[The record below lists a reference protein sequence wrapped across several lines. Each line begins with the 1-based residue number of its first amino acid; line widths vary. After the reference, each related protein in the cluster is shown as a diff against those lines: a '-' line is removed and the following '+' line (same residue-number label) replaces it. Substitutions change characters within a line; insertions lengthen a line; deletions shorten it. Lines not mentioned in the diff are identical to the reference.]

1 MRLVHG
7 LESKL
12 SPGAAVLYGL
22 QHVLA
27 MFVGIITPPLII
39 SGALGLDVATTAFLV
54 SMALF
59 ASGLTTF
66 IQVKRLGPFGSGML
80 SVQGTSFTFV
90 SPAIQAGMAGGLP
103 LIIGLTIICSP
114 IEMLLSRMIHV
125 VRKLFPPIVTGSVV
139 TLIGISLIKVGMTDM
154 AGGFGATDF
163 GSLPNLGMGFFVL
176 LVIVLLNRF
185 GRGYIGTVSIALGL
199 IAGYLLSALLGRVNF
214 TPVAEAGWLTL
225 PRPFK
230 FGIAFNPVYL
240 MPWVIGYVI
249 TTIESIGDLTA
260 TSQVSGEPITGPV
273 FIRRLEGG
281 ILSDGAGSM
290 IAGIF
295 NSMPNTTFSQ
305 NNGVIGLT
313 GVASRRVG
321 LAVAGLL
328 TLLGLFPKLAALI
341 SVMPSPVLGGATV
354 VMFSMVAVAGLRI
367 IQHEGFNPRSEF
379 ILAITLAL
387 GLGVEM
393 VPDAVAA
400 IGKIQ
405 TDHSFLNA
413 MLPGLQALM
422 QSGLAVAAVTS
433 TLLNLILPSEPSGSS
448 PTDPQAGND

>member
-163 GSLPNLGMGFFVL
+163 GSLPNLGMGFFE
-176 LVIVLLNRF
+176 I
-185 GRGYIGTVSIALGL
+185 GRASCRE
-199 IAGYLLSALLGRVNF
+199 RVC
-214 TPVAEAGWLTL
+214 
-225 PRPFK
+225 
-230 FGIAFNPVYL
+230 
-240 MPWVIGYVI
+240 
-249 TTIESIGDLTA
+249 
-260 TSQVSGEPITGPV
+260 
-273 FIRRLEGG
+273 
-281 ILSDGAGSM
+281 
-290 IAGIF
+290 
-295 NSMPNTTFSQ
+295 
-305 NNGVIGLT
+305 
-313 GVASRRVG
+313 
-321 LAVAGLL
+321 
-328 TLLGLFPKLAALI
+328 
-341 SVMPSPVLGGATV
+341 SVV
-354 VMFSMVAVAGLRI
+354 
-367 IQHEGFNPRSEF
+367 
-379 ILAITLAL
+379 
-387 GLGVEM
+387 
-393 VPDAVAA
+393 
-400 IGKIQ
+400 
-405 TDHSFLNA
+405 
-413 MLPGLQALM
+413 
-422 QSGLAVAAVTS
+422 
-433 TLLNLILPSEPSGSS
+433 
-448 PTDPQAGND
+448 